1 MSDSARAGM
10 VPTRYLGPIHAFGL
24 ITREEGYRALF
35 RGLLPYLVA
44 TSLTLS
50 LIPVIGEF
58 KLMNSPL
65 WGNFVD
71 E

>member
-1 MSDSARAGM
+1 MSDNGRAGM

-24 ITREEGYRALF
+24 ISREEGYRAF
-35 RGLLPYLVA
+35 FKGLVPYLIA

-50 LIPVIGEF
+50 LIPIIGEY
-58 KLMNSPL
+58 KLMESPIF
-65 WGNFVD
+65 GNFVD